1 MVLLN
6 APCEVSEL
14 NSTIVTR
21 NYSILAEITAPTGA
35 EPVADE
41 AKMV

>member
-1 MVLLN
+1 MLN
-6 APCEVSEL
+6 APCEVLEL

-41 AKMV
+41 AKLV